1 MPEHA
6 VSRVAA
12 LFTLGY
18 VMGRTRST
26 CIGRSICVLTWQDVW
41 KGEYVIDRSMC
52 KLVLHTYIMT
62 VKRWGWVYKAL
73 SRTELDSE
81 HCF

>member
-1 MPEHA
+1 M
-6 VSRVAA
+6 
-12 LFTLGY
+12 
-18 VMGRTRST
+18 
-26 CIGRSICVLTWQDVW
+26 CKLTWQDVW
-41 KGEYVIDRSMC
+41 KGEYIIDRSMC

-81 HCF
+81 HFLKIYIILKIFWGGQF